1 MGPLTLTLWYTLDTL
16 VLDGTIR
23 DESMPINYLLRL
35 VVMYCLTG
43 GGHNFM

>member
-1 MGPLTLTLWYTLDTL
+1 MGGIEGGSEGERDRRIQS
-16 VLDGTIR
+16 VLR
-23 DESMPINYLLRL
+23 C